1 VFGSL
6 CHFRFTFSVEISDL
20 IQACLRF
27 CDVFGRLCVLRQ
39 AELILCLVSMYGLS
53 LAQKIRNYRE
63 VLTVAQRTLKKI
75 KKKQSAPSSPP
86 RPARCRRR
94 TAGYRRWALA
104 RHGGGR
110 RRAGVTCFLCWG
122 GSRLRQPP
130 ARAAASLLEL
140 GSEASNL
147 GEGGAGRR
155 FDTARNLRRAGSVAR
170 ELRWRPMRGSSA
182 GHGCPK

>member
-75 KKKQSAPSSPP
+75 KKSNRPP
-86 RPARCRRR
+86 RLHHAQLGVGGGPRG
-94 TAGYRRWALA
+94 T
-104 RHGGGR
+104 GGGR
-110 RRAGVTCFLCWG
+110 WL
-122 GSRLRQPP
+122 
-130 ARAAASLLEL
+130 
-140 GSEASNL
+140 
-147 GEGGAGRR
+147 
-155 FDTARNLRRAGSVAR
+155 DTAAGGDVPA
-170 ELRWRPMRGSSA
+170 
-182 GHGCPK
+182 